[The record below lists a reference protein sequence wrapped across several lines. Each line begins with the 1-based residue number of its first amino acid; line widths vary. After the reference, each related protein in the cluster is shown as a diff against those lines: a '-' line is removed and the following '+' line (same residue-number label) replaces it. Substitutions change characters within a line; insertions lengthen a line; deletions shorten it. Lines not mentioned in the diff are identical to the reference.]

1 MSANPYWLAFGD
13 IHDDISR
20 LEEIPELKGAA
31 GILITGDITLAGG
44 IQQARRVLEPLA
56 GLAPLLLAQ
65 IGNMDRNEVTGWLE
79 EKGWNLHARA
89 RELFPGVL
97 ALGVGGSTFTP
108 FNTPS
113 EFSEEQLAEWLE
125 QAYTEARQLASANA
139 AKARA
144 SGREPV
150 SPRLVLVSHTPP
162 HASACDRL
170 RSGVPAG
177 STAVRD
183 FIEKHQPDICL
194 CGHIHES
201 RAHERIGNTLVINP
215 GTLSAG
221 GYVVLRQGQGPGGPD
236 VSAELKILP

>member
-1 MSANPYWLAFGD
+1 MSEPYWLAFGD

-31 GILITGDITLAGG
+31 GILVTGDITLAGG
-44 IQQARRVLEPLA
+44 VKQARRALEPMA
-56 GLAPLLLAQ
+56 GRVPLLLAQ
-65 IGNMDRNEVTGWLE
+65 IGNMDQSEITGWLE

-97 ALGVGGSTFTP
+97 AMGVGGSTFTP

-113 EFSEEQLAEWLE
+113 EFSEEQLAEWMDE
-125 QAYTEARQLASANA
+125 AYAAARQLAADRLRSP
-139 AKARA
+139 A
-144 SGREPV
+144 SC
-150 SPRLVLVSHTPP
+150 LILVSHTPP

-170 RSGVPAG
+170 RSGAPAG

-201 RAHERIGNTLVINP
+201 RGEDRIGKTMVINP

-221 GYVVLRQGQGPGGPD
+221 GYVLLRRHQGPQGPE
-236 VSAELKILP
+236 VTAELKILL